1 MKYAEHRLKN
11 EKLEWNCWLLP
22 SEQERKVWV
31 ASLRKG
37 APAPPELHGLG
48 EN

>member
-1 MKYAEHRLKN
+1 MRNTGLKRKIGM
-11 EKLEWNCWLLP
+11 ELLVAAVGAG
-22 SEQERKVWV
+22 KVWA
-31 ASLRKG
+31 ASLRKE